1 MAVGPWA
8 TPPAPGATALHR
20 PLETRHRLQRGRA
33 ARGALAGADRLP
45 RPARRTVPPERRWE
59 RRHRQGGHGFSPSE
73 VSRGRH
79 SAPPKSSRA
88 APKSRPTPA
97 PLSPEPAAPG
107 PAGPARPE
115 PTGPAQPRPAPRR
128 TPSPQEPRPARAT
141 ATAAPPTA
149 PAAPPHENAP
159 HENAPRDTPHEPAT
173 PEPADPAP
181 AARRER
187 PENRPARGHGDKAER
202 GAGRAPPPSAGRDS
216 PRRLV
221 AGDTRGKMK
230 RHARAAF
237 LNTRDSFASG
247 AKTGSR
253 RAVGDRRGAHK
264 RRTANR
270 HCPAA
275 GYFARRRLRADSDSA
290 DPRRLKRALGR
301 EPWRPKAQN
310 HSEPD
315 ARWTQEPE
323 QQEQQEQQPD
333 ARNTQDLLPVAA
345 TIAPKR
351 PDLARSR

>member
-1 MAVGPWA
+1 
-8 TPPAPGATALHR
+8 
-20 PLETRHRLQRGRA
+20 
-33 ARGALAGADRLP
+33 
-45 RPARRTVPPERRWE
+45 
-59 RRHRQGGHGFSPSE
+59 

-115 PTGPAQPRPAPRR
+115 PTGPAPPRPAPRR
-128 TPSPQEPRPARAT
+128 PPSPQEPRPARAT

-173 PEPADPAP
+173 PEPANPAP

-187 PENRPARGHGDKAER
+187 PTNRPARGHGDKAER

-230 RHARAAF
+230 KHARAASE
-237 LNTRDSFASG
+237 RA
-247 AKTGSR
+247 TGPPRPTPAPGTAQPKPRPILRGRSAGGPAR
-253 RAVGDRRGAHK
+253 GPLLEHQGFFCVGRKNRFSPRRGRPA
-264 RRTANR
+264 RRTQT
-270 HCPAA
+270 
-275 GYFARRRLRADSDSA
+275 ADS
-290 DPRRLKRALGR
+290 
-301 EPWRPKAQN
+301 EPPLSRCGLFRP
-310 HSEPD
+310 E
-315 ARWTQEPE
+315 
-323 QQEQQEQQPD
+323 
-333 ARNTQDLLPVAA
+333 AA
-345 TIAPKR
+345 PSGQR
-351 PDLARSR
+351 